1 MINIRKACDNQI
13 PIHLC
18 LMKNFDNSIMQSI
31 YNQLNCSLYTRIGEI
46 FSNEMKNQY
55 ERR

>member
-1 MINIRKACDNQI
+1 VINIRKACDNQI

-46 FSNEMKNQY
+46 FSNEMKSQY
-55 ERR
+55 ENR